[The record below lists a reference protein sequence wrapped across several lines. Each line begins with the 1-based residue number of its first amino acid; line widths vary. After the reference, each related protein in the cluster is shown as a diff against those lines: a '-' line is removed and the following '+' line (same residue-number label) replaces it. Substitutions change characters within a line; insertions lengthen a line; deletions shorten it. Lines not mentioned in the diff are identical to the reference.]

1 MKEKVQ
7 NFVQDLHNSQ
17 YDTEFYKTLIESDRM
32 IIDHKREIYSLN
44 GQWNFSIDQYD
55 TCLRAKWYL
64 EETEMDGFRKPVD
77 FDYDH
82 WELMNVPSCWN
93 TENERYMYYEGPA
106 IYTRKFNFTKKE
118 EKRTFL
124 KFGAIAQEGK
134 IFLNKTFLGTHK
146 GGSTP
151 FYIEV
156 TDFLKKENR
165 LLVVVDNTR
174 KLSSVPS
181 VNTDWFNYGGIY
193 RSVELI
199 STPLT
204 FIKDYTCRL
213 DENSTKRV
221 CFDIMLSDKA
231 QGEVYITIDELKIK
245 EAIKMIDGKG
255 TVTVENENILLWEPN
270 NPKLYSI
277 ELRYKDDI
285 IEDKVGFRTI
295 ETQGTDIF
303 LNGAPILLKGICI
316 HEESVK
322 NGKAVTEAEV
332 RENLSLAKELGC
344 NYVRLAHYP
353 HSEIVA
359 RIADEVGMLLWEEI
373 PVYWWMDFTNP
384 MTFEDAKNQLSEL
397 IHRDK
402 NRASVII
409 WSVGNENADT
419 DERFSFMR
427 GLVETVKELDPT
439 RLVSAACLIDHVEN
453 KINDRLQEVLDIIAV
468 NEYYGWYEP
477 DFNKFIKILDN
488 SSPNKPVII
497 SEFGGD
503 GASGQFGTPDDL
515 GTESCQDDIYRKQIE
530 MFKKTPYIKGTSP
543 WILFDFR
550 CPRRHGK
557 YHNGYNIKGL
567 LNADKTHKKIAFY
580 RMEEYYNSF

>member
-439 RLVSAACLIDHVEN
+439 RLVSAA
-453 KINDRLQEVLDIIAV
+453 
-468 NEYYGWYEP
+468 
-477 DFNKFIKILDN
+477 
-488 SSPNKPVII
+488 
-497 SEFGGD
+497 
-503 GASGQFGTPDDL
+503 
-515 GTESCQDDIYRKQIE
+515 
-530 MFKKTPYIKGTSP
+530 
-543 WILFDFR
+543 
-550 CPRRHGK
+550 
-557 YHNGYNIKGL
+557 
-567 LNADKTHKKIAFY
+567 
-580 RMEEYYNSF
+580 